1 MKADKIHISQFEF
14 LTLESLEIDREVGEH
29 ATAFVSGYIRDK
41 DVEAYKG
48 KLLERMWVN
57 ITGEDEEGE
66 TRNLMTG
73 MIAGFSLEPQPHAT
87 LLTLILKSGT
97 YLMDGSRHY
106 RSFQDSSLTYLEV
119 LRVINQTYGEADVKE
134 KGGLESST
142 IDFLLQYNE
151 TDWEFIKRIASRFGM
166 AVTPAVTRAGAYYF
180 VGDANYST
188 YTMPESASLTVG
200 KRVDSY
206 MKRGE
211 GSSNSLMEQDYME
224 YRITSRDIYD
234 LWDRL
239 MLGNEG
245 GYVCKIESKYLHEEL
260 THTYTLRP
268 INGMRVMLKSN
279 NYQSGCSFQ
288 ATVREVTGD
297 MVKIEL
303 AGDENAGQ
311 NITKWF
317 PYSTGYSSPDGAG
330 WYCMPEPGDRVRL
343 QIPDQIEENGYVI
356 SSVHMKTGND
366 RKNPDHK
373 SFKTKYGKELL
384 FTPDSVELTNNKGM
398 SIRIKDGEGV
408 QIKSSKDISISSG
421 GNMTISSE
429 DASLVIAGKTHVN
442 IKQGGSGLSIDKD
455 ITFTGGKIRIQ

>member
-29 ATAFVSGYIRDK
+29 ATAFVSGYIRGK

-166 AVTPAVTRAGAYYF
+166 AVTPAVMY
-180 VGDANYST
+180 
-188 YTMPESASLTVG
+188 
-200 KRVDSY
+200 K
-206 MKRGE
+206 
-211 GSSNSLMEQDYME
+211 
-224 YRITSRDIYD
+224 
-234 LWDRL
+234 
-239 MLGNEG
+239 
-245 GYVCKIESKYLHEEL
+245 
-260 THTYTLRP
+260 
-268 INGMRVMLKSN
+268 LK
-279 NYQSGCSFQ
+279 
-288 ATVREVTGD
+288 
-297 MVKIEL
+297 
-303 AGDENAGQ
+303 
-311 NITKWF
+311 
-317 PYSTGYSSPDGAG
+317 
-330 WYCMPEPGDRVRL
+330 
-343 QIPDQIEENGYVI
+343 
-356 SSVHMKTGND
+356 
-366 RKNPDHK
+366 
-373 SFKTKYGKELL
+373 
-384 FTPDSVELTNNKGM
+384 
-398 SIRIKDGEGV
+398 
-408 QIKSSKDISISSG
+408 
-421 GNMTISSE
+421 
-429 DASLVIAGKTHVN
+429 
-442 IKQGGSGLSIDKD
+442 
-455 ITFTGGKIRIQ
+455 

>member
-29 ATAFVSGYIRDK
+29 ATASVSGYIRDK
-41 DVEAYKG
+41 DVEVYRG

-57 ITGEDEEGE
+57 ITGEDEEGN
-66 TRNLMTG
+66 TQNLMTG

-87 LLTLILKSGT
+87 RLTLIIKSGT
-97 YLMDGSRHY
+97 YLMAGNKHY
-106 RSFQDSSLTYLEV
+106 RSFQDTGLTFLDV
-119 LRVINQTYGEADVKE
+119 LKIINQTYGDADVKVN
-134 KGGLESST
+134 GGLEAST

-151 TDWEFIKRIASRFGM
+151 TDWEFISRIASRFGL
-166 AVTPAVTRAGAYYF
+166 AVTPAITREGAYYF

-188 YTMPESASLTVG
+188 YTMPESASFRVS

-206 MKRGE
+206 MTQG
-211 GSSNSLMEQDYME
+211 GSGSNSLMEQDYME
-224 YRITSRDIYD
+224 YRITSRDVYD

-239 MLGNEG
+239 VLGNEG
-245 GYVCKIESKYLHEEL
+245 GYICKIQSKYVHEEL

-279 NYQSGCSFQ
+279 MDQSGCSFI
-288 ATVREVTGD
+288 ASVIEVTCD

-303 AGDENAGQ
+303 AGDENASQ

-343 QIPDQIEENGYVI
+343 QIPDQMEEHGYVI
-356 SSVHMKTGND
+356 SSVHMETGKD

-398 SIRIKDGEGV
+398 SIRIKDEEGI
-408 QIKSSKDISISSG
+408 QIISNKDISISSG
-421 GNMTISSE
+421 DNMTVSSE
-429 DASLVIAGKTHVN
+429 DASLVIAGKKQIN